1 MFFFWILFSSRSNLF
16 LFSEKRRYIS
26 EFLETRSFLVHTMSF
41 WDRFQWAL
49 GRFSKRQMMWGSH
62 PQSPFGWLLNVNIE
76 IYNGQLQSVQKLN
89 SIKTGVFVKLPM
101 GKNKTI
107 LLLNHLFVL
116 HHFLHIFYINK
127 PLQVL
132 GKSPFFLGEFTRTAV
147 FPCPGAAAAS
157 AAVPEKK
164 GLDAA
169 QATKRLMAIVGR
181 LGVKNGGFSPQN
193 GGWLV
198 VWNMN
203 GLWLSI
209 QLGMS

>member
-1 MFFFWILFSSRSNLF
+1 
-16 LFSEKRRYIS
+16 
-26 EFLETRSFLVHTMSF
+26 
-41 WDRFQWAL
+41 
-49 GRFSKRQMMWGSH
+49 MMWGSH

-181 LGVKNGGFSPQN
+181 LGGEKWGIFTPKW
-193 GGWLV
+193 WLV
-198 VWNMN
+198 G
-203 GLWLSI
+203 GLEHEWIMTFHSVGNVIIPTDSYFSEGFKPPTMVVVFDQKWGLK
-209 QLGMS
+209 LGFTLEFVTAQKMLKGTFAKPKHFLR